1 MSPWPGYE
9 RYVPPGKIGDD
20 GRVQRPATR
29 SKYRNT
35 PTVLGGIRF
44 DSKKEATVWQALE
57 SLERAGKIRALR
69 RQVNYRLVVRGALVA
84 TFRADYVWVEGTRV
98 TVADCKSVATR
109 KLERY
114 RIKARLFAALTGRQI
129 VEL

>member
-1 MSPWPGYE
+1 MTWPGWE
-9 RYVPPGKIGDD
+9 RFVPDGKISDS
-20 GRVQRPATR
+20 GRVERKP
-29 SKYRNT
+29 SKFRNI
-35 PTVLGGIRF
+35 PTVVGGQRF
-44 DSKKEATVWQALE
+44 DSRKEATVWQALE
-57 SLERAGKIRALR
+57 SLQRVGGIRALR

-98 TVADCKSVATR
+98 VVADCKSEATR

-129 VEL
+129 REL